1 MLPSEVTVR
10 LTTAQALVRHLAA
23 QKVESEGGQQPIP
36 ACGGGF
42 AIFGHGNVTGLGEA
56 LSGYRDVLPVW
67 RGQNEQA
74 MAMAATAYAKKMLRR
89 RFMFATSSAG
99 PGATNMVTA
108 AGLAHTNRL
117 PLLLLCGDA
126 FVTRLPDPVL
136 QQVEHFSEPGLSV
149 TDAFKSVTRFWDRIT
164 HPAQILNAMPSAIDT
179 LLDPADCG
187 PVLLAL
193 PQDVQGWA
201 YDYPV
206 RFFEQRVHRIRRPV
220 PDPRDVAE
228 AAGLLR
234 SAERPIIIAGGGVQ
248 YSCATGELAAFARKH
263 AIPVV
268 ETIAGRANLLADDP
282 MNCGPVGVTGSDS
295 ANALVAAADMVL
307 AVGTRLQDFT
317 TGSWTVFD
325 RQARII
331 GVNVCRQDAA
341 KHLAFQVVGDA
352 KVALEQIRVGLA
364 DYRAP
369 SAWEERARRET
380 ASWAAYVKAN
390 TKSDVPELSNRS
402 PSYAQ
407 VIGAVNQACSSHD
420 RIVASAGGLP
430 AEIAAN
436 WQTRAI
442 GSVDVEF
449 GFSCMGYEIAGGWG
463 ARIAQSESEPEH
475 DTIVMVGDG
484 SYLMM
489 NSDIYSSVLSG
500 MKLIVIVCNN
510 GGFAVIDKLQRNTG
524 NLAYN
529 NLIRDCHLGGEPV
542 IVDFAAHAASM
553 GALTEKVKSINEFDA
568 AFRRAK
574 AADRTYV
581 IAIDVDPGRWTE
593 KGHAWWEIGSAEVSE
608 TPSVRHA
615 RAAQEAGRR
624 AQRAG
629 V

>member
-1 MLPSEVTVR
+1 MSSSEATVR

-23 QKVESEGGQQPIP
+23 QKIESEVGHKSLP
-36 ACGGGF
+36 ACAGGF
-42 AIFGHGNVTGLGEA
+42 AIFGHGNVTALGEA
-56 LSGYRDVLPVW
+56 LAGYRDVLPVW
-67 RGQNEQA
+67 RGQNEQS
-74 MAMAATAYAKKMLRR
+74 MAMAATAYAKTMLRR

-99 PGATNMVTA
+99 PGTTNMVTA

-149 TDAFKSVTRFWDRIT
+149 TDAFKSVTRFWDRII
-164 HPAQILNAMPSAIDT
+164 HPAQILNAMPSAIET
-179 LLDPADCG
+179 LLDPADSG

-206 RFFEQRVHRIRRPV
+206 RFFEERVHRIRRPV
-220 PDPRDVAE
+220 PDPRDVTDAV
-228 AAGLLR
+228 ALLR
-234 SAERPIIIAGGGVQ
+234 SAERPLIIAGGGVQ
-248 YSCATGELAAFARKH
+248 YSVATEELTAFAGEH
-263 AIPVV
+263 TIPVV

-282 MNCGPVGVTGSDS
+282 LNCGPIGVTGSDS
-295 ANALVAAADMVL
+295 ANALAAEADVVL
-307 AVGTRLQDFT
+307 AIGTRLQDFT
-317 TGSWTVFD
+317 TGSWTVFG
-325 RQARII
+325 RQTRII
-331 GVNVCRQDAA
+331 AINVCRQDAA
-341 KHLAFQVVGDA
+341 KHLALQVVGDA
-352 KVALEQIRVGLA
+352 KVALQQVRTGLA

-369 SAWEERARRET
+369 PAWVERARRET
-380 ASWAAYVKAN
+380 ASWTAYVRSN
-390 TKSDVPELSNRS
+390 TKPDDPELSNRP

-407 VIGAVNQACSSHD
+407 VIGAVNRACSSRD
-420 RIVASAGGLP
+420 RVVASAGGLP
-430 AEIAAN
+430 AEITAN

-463 ARIAQSESEPEH
+463 ARIAQSESDAKQ

-500 MKLIVIVCNN
+500 MKLIVIVCDN

-524 NLAYN
+524 NIAYN
-529 NLIRDCHLGGEPV
+529 NLIRDCRLGGEPV
-542 IVDFAAHAASM
+542 AVDFAAHAASM
-553 GALTEKVKSINEFDA
+553 GAFSEKVTSIDAFDA

-581 IAIDVDPGRWTE
+581 IVIEVDPGRWTE
-593 KGHAWWEIGSAEVSE
+593 KGHAWWEIGCAEVSD
-608 TPSVRHA
+608 TPSVKHA